1 MLGTHVRVNYHLS
14 PVNSFRGCMSVS
26 AQEKSHL
33 AWRPRVSGWAE
44 RDNRQLR
51 EKQFPGSDQKESG
64 PGIRIRTSTNL
75 GWQLPHQV
83 VAIVTSDPHLKWW
96 SLGSPEHLNRGAG
109 A

>member
-1 MLGTHVRVNYHLS
+1 MVG
-14 PVNSFRGCMSVS
+14 
-26 AQEKSHL
+26 
-33 AWRPRVSGWAE
+33 WRETTGSY
-44 RDNRQLR
+44 R

-64 PGIRIRTSTNL
+64 PGIRIQTSMNL

-83 VAIVTSDPHLKWW
+83 VAIVTLDPCLKWW